1 MGISAAQ
8 AAVLMTAAAA
18 AARKDFTLTIGFV
31 PFFDAATK
39 RPCVVER
46 SEGSQEILKR
56 PLTLTLNRIC

>member
-1 MGISAAQ
+1 
-8 AAVLMTAAAA
+8 MTAAAA